1 MAIMNSFE
9 NNDLHAN
16 QHETSGHET
25 PTNNNKEIKSW
36 MITVGV
42 AAVVVLAV
50 FLYRT
55 NKAGN
60 EEKAS
65 RMLGEAR
72 NAQALQAIMSQYPSS
87 AAARMALLQMAKAQ
101 FDNGDYVSS
110 QASYK
115 DFLSKYPTHP
125 MTGIAEL
132 GLIHCTEAT
141 GQTEKALEEY
151 TRFATTKPT
160 HFLAPTA
167 IFGKARCLQALKRY
181 DKARATYDD
190 FLAANPKSD
199 WKNDIEEALKQL
211 EREARTPS
219 VKL

>member
-1 MAIMNSFE
+1 MIIMNSFE
-9 NNDLHAN
+9 NKDLTST
-16 QHETSGHET
+16 QHEIGGLASSTDS
-25 PTNNNKEIKSW
+25 NKEIKSW
-36 MITVGV
+36 IITIGV

-72 NAQALQAIMSQYPSS
+72 NAQALQAIMNQYPSS
-87 AAARMALLQMAKAQ
+87 SAARMALLQMAKAQ
-101 FDNGDYVSS
+101 FDNGDYISS

-115 DFLSKYPTHP
+115 DFLSKFPSHP
-125 MTGIAEL
+125 MSGIAEL
-132 GLIHCTEAT
+132 GLIHCTEAS
-141 GQTEKALEEY
+141 GQTEKALDEY
-151 TRFATTKPT
+151 TRFASTKAT

-211 EREARTPS
+211 EREARTPLI
-219 VKL
+219 KL

>member
-1 MAIMNSFE
+1 MNSFE
-9 NNDLHAN
+9 NKNLPAN
-16 QHETSGHET
+16 EHETEGLAL
-25 PTNNNKEIKSW
+25 PTDSNKEIKSW
-36 MITVGV
+36 IITIGV

-72 NAQALQAIMSQYPSS
+72 NAQALQAILNQYPSS
-87 AAARMALLQMAKAQ
+87 SAARMALLQMAKAQ
-101 FDNGDYVSS
+101 FDNGDYISS
-110 QASYK
+110 KVNYT
-115 DFLSKYPTHP
+115 DFLSKYPSHP
-125 MTGIAEL
+125 MAGIAEL
-132 GLIHCTEAT
+132 GLIHCTEAL
-141 GQTEKALEEY
+141 GQTEKALEDY
-151 TRFATTKPT
+151 TRFVTTKPT
-160 HFLAPTA
+160 HFLTPTA
-167 IFGKARCLQALKRY
+167 IFGKARCLQTLKRY
-181 DKARATYDD
+181 DKARAIYDD

-211 EREARTPS
+211 DRAARTPS